1 MAEMK
6 LLTALFIALQ
16 LEFIFEDFT
25 YALYTTE
32 LSRKADCLGALLSL
46 LYLSYVVM
54 LVLVG

>member
-1 MAEMK
+1 MK
-6 LLTALFIALQ
+6 LLTALFIVLQ
-16 LEFIFEDFT
+16 LEVIFEEFT